1 MCSGLLF
8 AFSMV
13 LFFFG
18 ISVIITYSVWGYNYV
33 SLNSTCHMTVLSAS
47 RISVSY
53 SVFLSPQILQCV
65 YGALAALLF
74 SMVSDAVHSTHL
86 QHGA

>member
-33 SLNSTCHMTVLSAS
+33 SQLNMSHDRS
-47 RISVSY
+47 
-53 SVFLSPQILQCV
+53 
-65 YGALAALLF
+65 
-74 SMVSDAVHSTHL
+74 
-86 QHGA
+86 